1 MYFPFHRGEKVV
13 TRDVPCWLK
22 KVLKLHLSSLG
33 TTEQMSL
40 AMQLPK

>member
-1 MYFPFHRGEKVV
+1 MCFPFHRGEKVV

-22 KVLKLHLSSLG
+22 KILKLQLSFLG
-33 TTEQMSL
+33 TTKQMSL